1 MDFDIHTYK
10 TTQVNRPDMPVP
22 SDTNLSH
29 KILEKL
35 NKYKDLEIEVTEV
48 WQFKIT
54 TLSVVIGELGIVA
67 KTARNYVS
75 QIPGA
80 PPLTKLQKI
89 TLMDIAHIL
98 GKVLSM

>member
-1 MDFDIHTYK
+1 M
-10 TTQVNRPDMPVP
+10 RVP

-35 NKYKDLEIEVTEV
+35 SKYKGLEIEVTEV
-48 WQFKIT
+48 WHLKIT

-67 KTARNYVS
+67 KTARNYVL

-80 PPLTKLQKI
+80 PSLTKLQKI
-89 TLMDIAHIL
+89 TLMGIAHIL
-98 GKVLSM
+98 RKELSV